1 VNTVRTV
8 SDTKKDF
15 YLAFPKPV
23 NQVYRRVV
31 DELLVEIHLLKV
43 NQTFV
48 YDSIFA
54 LGLVTAF
61 DRFTFGYKPETDRF
75 AIFHALCSSL
85 QFDSDRIRQ
94 DATTLSDLAVQ
105 SPNDIKTLLT
115 NLDAG
120 INLEPLSDQLQ
131 TIAHKENFKYSRLLG
146 VGLYALLEISN
157 PDEIADNTKREE
169 MIKLVGETLKFG
181 SDRLV
186 KDIDLYR
193 SNLDKIEQARQMMAD
208 MAEAERKK
216 RAQKEAAAIAAP
228 TTEASTEVSSET
240 SETK

>member
-1 VNTVRTV
+1 MNTVRTV

-54 LGLVTAF
+54 LGVVTTF
-61 DRFTFGYKPETDRF
+61 DRFTIGYKPETDRF
-75 AIFHALCSSL
+75 AVFHALCSAL
-85 QFDSDRIRQ
+85 QFEPDRIRQ
-94 DATTLSDLAVQ
+94 DAATLSDLATR
-105 SPNDIKTLLT
+105 SPDQVKSLLT
-115 NLDAG
+115 NLDDET
-120 INLEPLSDQLQ
+120 NLEPLSGQLK
-131 TIAHKENFKYSRLLG
+131 TIVTKENFKYSRLLG
-146 VGLYALLEISN
+146 VGLYALLEICD
-157 PDEIADNTKREE
+157 PDTIADNTKREAAVKLLGE
-169 MIKLVGETLKFG
+169 MLKFG

-193 SNLDKIEQARQMMAD
+193 SNLDKIEQARLMIAD
-208 MAEAERKK
+208 MVEAERKK
-216 RAQKEAAAIAAP
+216 RAQKEAA
-228 TTEASTEVSSET
+228 STSVISEST
-240 SETK
+240 AESKSDS

>member
-54 LGLVTAF
+54 LGFVTTF
-61 DRFTFGYKPETDRF
+61 DRFTVGYKPETDRF
-75 AIFHALCSSL
+75 AVFHALCSAL
-85 QFDSDRIRQ
+85 QFDSDRVRQ
-94 DATTLSDLAVQ
+94 DATTLSDLATQ
-105 SPNDIKTLLT
+105 SPDRVKSLLS
-115 NLDAG
+115 NFDFSLD
-120 INLEPLSDQLQ
+120 LSPLSEQLQ
-131 TIAHKENFKYSRLLG
+131 AISNKDNFKYCRLLG
-146 VGLYALLEISN
+146 VGLYALIESSYPEVTADIS
-157 PDEIADNTKREE
+157 KREPFL
-169 MIKLVGETLKFG
+169 KSVGENLKFG
-181 SDRLV
+181 GDRLV

-193 SNLDKIEQARQMMAD
+193 SNLDKIEQARQMIAD
-208 MAEAERKK
+208 MVEAERKK
-216 RAQKEAAAIAAP
+216 RTQKEAAL
-228 TTEASTEVSSET
+228 T
-240 SETK
+240 SESIESSTDKPETKV

>member
-48 YDSIFA
+48 YESVFA
-54 LGLVTAF
+54 LGFVTTF
-61 DRFTFGYKPETDRF
+61 DRFTLGYKPETDRF
-75 AIFHALCSSL
+75 AVFHALCSAL

-94 DATTLSDLAVQ
+94 DAATLSDLATRAPEDV
-105 SPNDIKTLLT
+105 KTLLT
-115 NLDAG
+115 TLDSG
-120 INLEPLSDQLQ
+120 LNLEPLSGQLQ
-131 TIAHKENFKYSRLLG
+131 VITTKENFKYSRLLG
-146 VGLYALLEISN
+146 VGLYALLEISD
-157 PDEIADNTKREE
+157 PEAIADHAKRDEI
-169 MIKLVGETLKFG
+169 IKLVGENLKFG
-181 SDRLV
+181 SDRLP

-193 SNLDKIEQARQMMAD
+193 SNLDKIEQARQMIAD
-208 MAEAERKK
+208 MVEAERKK
-216 RAQKEAAAIAAP
+216 RASKVAAI
-228 TTEASTEVSSET
+228 SET
-240 SETK
+240 TTPTSDTPNITDQNK

>member
-43 NQTFV
+43 NQTFT
-48 YDSIFA
+48 YDAIFA
-54 LGLVTAF
+54 LGVVTTF
-61 DRFTFGYKPETDRF
+61 DRFTAGYKPETDRF
-75 AIFHALCSSL
+75 AVFHALCSAL

-94 DATTLSDLAVQ
+94 DANTLSELAQ
-105 SPNDIKTLLT
+105 RSPHEVKTLLT
-115 NLDAG
+115 SLDSG
-120 INLEPLSDQLQ
+120 LSLEPLSSQLQ
-131 TIAHKENFKYSRLLG
+131 AIASKENFKYSRLLG
-146 VGLYALLEISN
+146 VGLYALLEI
-157 PDEIADNTKREE
+157 ADPEAIGDNGKREE
-169 MIKLVGETLKFG
+169 LIKVVGDILKFG

-193 SNLDKIEQARQMMAD
+193 SNLDKIEQARQMIAD
-208 MAEAERKK
+208 MVEAERKK
-216 RAQKEAAAIAAP
+216 RSQKSAA
-228 TTEASTEVSSET
+228 ET
-240 SETK
+240 SEPVDKSEPVDSK

>member
-1 VNTVRTV
+1 MNTVRTV

-54 LGLVTAF
+54 LGVVTTF
-61 DRFTFGYKPETDRF
+61 DRFTIGYKPETDRF
-75 AIFHALCSSL
+75 AVFHALCSAL
-85 QFDSDRIRQ
+85 QFEPDRIRQ
-94 DATTLSDLAVQ
+94 DAATLSDLATR
-105 SPNDIKTLLT
+105 SPDQVNNLLT
-115 NLDAG
+115 NLDDQ
-120 INLEPLSDQLQ
+120 INLEPLSGQLK
-131 TIAHKENFKYSRLLG
+131 TIVTKENFKYSRLLG
-146 VGLYALLEISN
+146 VGLYALLEISD
-157 PDEIADNTKREE
+157 PDTIADNTKREAA
-169 MIKLVGETLKFG
+169 IKLVGEMLKFG

-193 SNLDKIEQARQMMAD
+193 SNLDKIEQARLMIAD
-208 MAEAERKK
+208 MVEAERKK
-216 RAQKEAAAIAAP
+216 RAQKEAASTNAIA
-228 TTEASTEVSSET
+228 ESKSDS
-240 SETK
+240 

>member
-15 YLAFPKPV
+15 YLGFPKPV

-54 LGLVTAF
+54 LGLVTTF
-61 DRFTFGYKPETDRF
+61 DRFTMGYKPETDRF
-75 AIFHALCSSL
+75 AVFHALCSAL

-94 DATTLSDLAVQ
+94 DATTLSDLATR
-105 SPNDIKTLLT
+105 SPNDIKPLLT
-115 NLDAG
+115 ALDSG
-120 INLEPLSDQLQ
+120 LSLEPLSEQLQ

-157 PDEIADNTKREE
+157 PDEIVDNAKREE
-169 MIKLVGETLKFG
+169 VIKLVGETMKFG
-181 SDRLV
+181 GDRLL

-193 SNLDKIEQARQMMAD
+193 TNLDKIEQGRQMIAD
-208 MAEAERKK
+208 MVDAERKK
-216 RAQKEAAAIAAP
+216 RAQKEAALVSGA
-228 TTEASTEVSSET
+228 TTEPT
-240 SETK
+240 SDTPDKT

>member
-54 LGLVTAF
+54 LGFVTTF
-61 DRFTFGYKPETDRF
+61 DRFTVGYKPETDRF
-75 AIFHALCSSL
+75 AVFHALCTAL
-85 QFDSDRIRQ
+85 QFDSDRVRQ
-94 DATTLSDLAVQ
+94 DATTLSDLATK
-105 SPNDIKTLLT
+105 SPSDIKTLLT
-115 NLDAG
+115 TPDSG
-120 INLEPLSDQLQ
+120 INLEPLSGQLH

-146 VGLYALLEISN
+146 VGLYALLEISD
-157 PDEIADNTKREE
+157 PDAIADSTNREAL
-169 MIKLVGETLKFG
+169 IKLVGDSLKIG
-181 SDRLV
+181 SDRLP

-193 SNLDKIEQARQMMAD
+193 SNLDKIEQARQMIAD
-208 MAEAERKK
+208 MVEAERKK
-216 RAQKEAAAIAAP
+216 RTQKEATSEIATP
-228 TTEASTEVSSET
+228 ETTTES
-240 SETK
+240 K

>member
-1 VNTVRTV
+1 MNTVRTV

-54 LGLVTAF
+54 LGVVTTF
-61 DRFTFGYKPETDRF
+61 DRFTMGYKPETDRF
-75 AIFHALCSSL
+75 AVFHALCSAL
-85 QFDSDRIRQ
+85 QFEPDRIRQ
-94 DATTLSDLAVQ
+94 DAATLSDLATR
-105 SPNDIKTLLT
+105 SPDQVKSLLT
-115 NLDAG
+115 NLDDG
-120 INLEPLSDQLQ
+120 TNLEPLSGQLK
-131 TIAHKENFKYSRLLG
+131 TIVTKENFKYSRLLG
-146 VGLYALLEISN
+146 VGLYALLEISD
-157 PDEIADNTKREE
+157 PDTIADNTKRDAAV
-169 MIKLVGETLKFG
+169 KLVGEILKFG

-193 SNLDKIEQARQMMAD
+193 SNLDKIEQSRLMIAD
-208 MAEAERKK
+208 MVEAERKK
-216 RAQKEAAAIAAP
+216 RAQKES
-228 TTEASTEVSSET
+228 ASTSVIAESAAESKID
-240 SETK
+240 S

>member
-1 VNTVRTV
+1 MNTVRTV

-54 LGLVTAF
+54 LGFVTTF
-61 DRFTFGYKPETDRF
+61 DRFTVGYKPETDRF
-75 AIFHALCSSL
+75 AVFHALCAAL
-85 QFDSDRIRQ
+85 QFDSDRVRQ
-94 DATTLSDLAVQ
+94 DATTLSDLATK
-105 SPNDIKTLLT
+105 SPSDIKTLLT
-115 NLDAG
+115 TPDSG
-120 INLEPLSDQLQ
+120 INLEPLSSQLQ

-146 VGLYALLEISN
+146 VGIYALLEIGD
-157 PDEIADNTKREE
+157 PEAIADSTKREAL
-169 MIKLVGETLKFG
+169 IKLVGESLKIG
-181 SDRLV
+181 SDRLP

-193 SNLDKIEQARQMMAD
+193 SNLDKIEQARQMIAD
-208 MAEAERKK
+208 MVEAERKK
-216 RAQKEAAAIAAP
+216 RTQKEAAS
-228 TTEASTEVSSET
+228 TTTDIVPLT
-240 SETK
+240 TTDNK

>member
-15 YLAFPKPV
+15 YLAFPKPI

-31 DELLVEIHLLKV
+31 DELLVEDHLLKV

-54 LGLVTAF
+54 LGFVTTF
-61 DRFTFGYKPETDRF
+61 DRFTVGYKPETDRF
-75 AIFHALCSSL
+75 AVFHALCSAL

-94 DATTLSDLAVQ
+94 DAATLSDLAKQ

-115 NLDAG
+115 NLDSG
-120 INLEPLSDQLQ
+120 INLEPLSSQLQ

-146 VGLYALLEISN
+146 VGLYALLEISE
-157 PDEIADNTKREE
+157 PDAIADNTKREE
-169 MIKLVGETLKFG
+169 VIKLVGETLKFG
-181 SDRLV
+181 SDRLL

-193 SNLDKIEQARQMMAD
+193 SNLEKIEQARQMIAD
-208 MAEAERKK
+208 MVEAERKK
-216 RAQKEAAAIAAP
+216 RASKAAATIEPEATVE
-228 TTEASTEVSSET
+228 TTEQ
-240 SETK
+240 

>member
-1 VNTVRTV
+1 MNTVRTV

-48 YDSIFA
+48 YDAIFA
-54 LGLVTAF
+54 LGFVTTF
-61 DRFTFGYKPETDRF
+61 DRFTAGYKPETDRF
-75 AIFHALCSSL
+75 AVFHALCAAL

-94 DATTLSDLAVQ
+94 DAATLSDLATR

-120 INLEPLSDQLQ
+120 ISLEPLSGQLQ
-131 TIAHKENFKYSRLLG
+131 IISAKENFKYSRLLG
-146 VGLYALLEISN
+146 VGLYALLEISD
-157 PDEIADNTKREE
+157 PEAIADSAKREE
-169 MIKLVGETLKFG
+169 LIKLVGETLKFG
-181 SDRLV
+181 SDRLL
-186 KDIDLYR
+186 KDVDLYR
-193 SNLDKIEQARQMMAD
+193 SNLDKIEQARQMIAD
-208 MAEAERKK
+208 MVEAERKK
-216 RAQKEAAAIAAP
+216 RSQKEAALSSAK
-228 TTEASTEVSSET
+228 TTEASSET
-240 SETK
+240 PDNPS

>member
-1 VNTVRTV
+1 MNTVRTV

-54 LGLVTAF
+54 LGFVTTF
-61 DRFTFGYKPETDRF
+61 DRFTVGYKPETDRF
-75 AIFHALCSSL
+75 AVFHALCTAL
-85 QFDSDRIRQ
+85 QFDSDRVRQ
-94 DATTLSDLAVQ
+94 DATTLSDLATK
-105 SPNDIKTLLT
+105 SPSDIKTLLT
-115 NLDAG
+115 NPDSG
-120 INLEPLSDQLQ
+120 INLEPLSGQLH

-146 VGLYALLEISN
+146 VGLYALLEIGD
-157 PDEIADNTKREE
+157 PEAIADSTKRESL
-169 MIKLVGETLKFG
+169 IKLVGDSLKIG
-181 SDRLV
+181 SDRLP

-193 SNLDKIEQARQMMAD
+193 SNLDKIEQARQMIAD
-208 MAEAERKK
+208 MVEAERKK
-216 RAQKEAAAIAAP
+216 RAQKESASVSAA
-228 TTEASTEVSSET
+228 TTESTSDTPET
-240 SETK
+240 TS

>member
-1 VNTVRTV
+1 MNTVRTV

-15 YLAFPKPV
+15 YLAFPKPI

-31 DELLVEIHLLKV
+31 DELLVEVHLLKV

-54 LGLVTAF
+54 LGFVTTF
-61 DRFTFGYKPETDRF
+61 DRFTVGYKPETDRF
-75 AIFHALCSSL
+75 AVFHALCSAL

-94 DATTLSDLAVQ
+94 DAATLSDLAKQ

-120 INLEPLSDQLQ
+120 ISLEPLSSQLQ

-146 VGLYALLEISN
+146 VGLYALLEISE
-157 PDEIADNTKREE
+157 PEAIADNTKREE
-169 MIKLVGETLKFG
+169 IIKLVGETLKFG
-181 SDRLV
+181 SDRLL
-186 KDIDLYR
+186 KDVDLYR
-193 SNLDKIEQARQMMAD
+193 SNLEKIEQARQMIAD
-208 MAEAERKK
+208 MVEAERKK
-216 RAQKEAAAIAAP
+216 RASKAAATVETEAP
-228 TTEASTEVSSET
+228 VETTEAT
-240 SETK
+240 SEQS